1 MKEKRTALHI
11 SLIAV
16 SAALV
21 AVFTIAVRIPV
32 PATAGYISL
41 CDAAVVFVSYAFGP
55 FTGLISG
62 GLGSA
67 FADLLGGYPQFA
79 LLSFI
84 VHGLEALL
92 AGLLV
97 KKNSQSIPTM
107 IVGAI
112 ISIIIVCGGYLLL
125 ETLFITT
132 FSSALV
138 EVPMNALQSGVGAVV
153 GLLLYTAVRK
163 AYRNLDAIRW

>member
-55 FTGLISG
+55 FTGLIAG

-138 EVPMNALQSGVGAVV
+138 EVPMNALQSGVGAVI
-153 GLLLYTAVRK
+153 GLLLYAGVRK
-163 AYRNLDAIRW
+163 AYRNLDALRW

>member
-1 MKEKRTALHI
+1 MAERRSALHI

-21 AVFTIAVRIPV
+21 AVFTIAIRIPV

-55 FTGLISG
+55 FTGLIAG

-67 FADLLGGYPQFA
+67 AADLIGGYPQFA
-79 LLSFI
+79 AISFL

-97 KKNSQSIPTM
+97 RKNSQSVVTM
-107 IVGAI
+107 IIGAV
-112 ISIIIVCGGYLLL
+112 ISIIIVSGGYFVL
-125 ETLFITT
+125 EVLSITT
-132 FSSALV
+132 AASAVV
-138 EVPMNALQSGVGAVV
+138 EIPMNALQSGVGAVI
-153 GLLLYTAVRK
+153 GLLLYSAVRR
-163 AYRNLDAIRW
+163 AYRNLDTLRW

>member
-55 FTGLISG
+55 FTGLIAG

>member
-55 FTGLISG
+55 FTGLIAG

-112 ISIIIVCGGYLLL
+112 ISLLIVCAGYLLL